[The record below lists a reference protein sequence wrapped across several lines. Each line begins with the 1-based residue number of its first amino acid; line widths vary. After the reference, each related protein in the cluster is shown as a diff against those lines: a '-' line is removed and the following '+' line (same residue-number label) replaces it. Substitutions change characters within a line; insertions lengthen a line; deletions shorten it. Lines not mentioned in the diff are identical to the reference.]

1 MSKPTQVPGIPRT
14 PVSVDAETRRYLE
27 ALSEALQI
35 RLGLRGDPI
44 DRAIT
49 LRELI
54 DSGLAVSLKATPFDP
69 NNLNGGNL
77 GFGVNEIIDTAT
89 PPAPTNFGANGAYSQ
104 VNLSWDYP
112 RYLNHSFSEIYGH
125 DSDVIGDAQL
135 IGVSTGRVYID
146 PVGSGVSRYYWIRHV
161 SQSSVLGPWN
171 SGTGTLGET
180 AVDVTYIL
188 DLLTGSVTD
197 SQLSQSLNS
206 AIGDNATA
214 ATSAAAAA
222 ASEAA
227 AAAAEAAAL
236 LAQSS
241 ATSSASAAVT
251 SASNA
256 SGFNSAAGTS
266 ASAASAS
273 ATNAASSASSA
284 GTYSV
289 NAAGSATN
297 AAGSASAAASTVNGL
312 TARLNNAGGTGV
324 TVEQAYSAN
333 ASDIGDLEGQY
344 TVKIDT
350 NGAVAGFGLASTATA
365 SGNITSEFIV
375 NADRFAIMRGGS
387 NTATATVPFV
397 VQATQTTI
405 NGETVPAGVYMADAF
420 IKNGSIESAKI
431 GTLNAGKI
439 NAGFISAA
447 RINANTVDAS
457 KLILDNSTITSQTL
471 NGAPTVVIKNL
482 GVQTAHIGNAQ
493 ITTAKI
499 GDLQVNTL
507 KIADQAV
514 FVTETATLATG
525 FGIAP
530 ADGWVTVVSKSIV
543 LSNLS
548 SSSAVILNG
557 LVQATNMSNYGEFFN
572 YRIRRGTTVLNQF
585 EAYIMA
591 GGGLNETTVIP
602 LLYVDT
608 PSNGT
613 HTYDI
618 QARDPTGINTIDT
631 MWVDTGIIS
640 IGAAKR

>member
-89 PPAPTNFGANGAYSQ
+89 PPAPTNFEANGAYSQ

-188 DLLTGSVTD
+188 DLLTGAVTD
-197 SQLSQSLNS
+197 SQLSQSLSS

-227 AAAAEAAAL
+227 ATAAEAAAV
-236 LAQSS
+236 LAQNSA
-241 ATSSASAAVT
+241 ATSASSAVT

-256 SGFNSAAGTS
+256 SSFNTAAGTS

-312 TARLNNAGGTGV
+312 TARLDNAGGTGV

-350 NGAVAGFGLASTATA
+350 NGAVAGFGLASTATS

-387 NTATATVPFV
+387 NTTAATVPFV
-397 VQATQTTI
+397 VQAAQTTI

-431 GTLNAGKI
+431 GNLNADKI
-439 NAGFISAA
+439 NAGFISAS
-447 RINANTVDAS
+447 RINVNTVDAS

-471 NGAPTVVIKNL
+471 NGVPTVVIKNL

-499 GDLQVNTL
+499 GDLQVSTL

-514 FVTETATLATG
+514 TFPVSNITVADQTLTQGGGYQTVQSITHAATG
-525 FGIAP
+525 APIEIAVGFRARSQTGSTGRLAIFGIFRGSTQIFNSGHFYIPGTNGAVQSFLFSETP
-530 ADGWVTVVSKSIV
+530 SSGTYTYTLQVFPTALGS
-543 LSNLS
+543 SNL
-548 SSSAVILNG
+548 
-557 LVQATNMSNYGEFFN
+557 LVSN
-572 YRIRRGTTVLNQF
+572 
-585 EAYIMA
+585 AY
-591 GGGLNETTVIP
+591 LRTLET
-602 LLYVDT
+602 
-608 PSNGT
+608 
-613 HTYDI
+613 
-618 QARDPTGINTIDT
+618 
-631 MWVDTGIIS
+631 
-640 IGAAKR
+640 KK

>member
-89 PPAPTNFGANGAYSQ
+89 PPAPTNFEANGAYSQ

-188 DLLTGSVTD
+188 DLLTGAVTD
-197 SQLSQSLNS
+197 SQLSQSLSS

-227 AAAAEAAAL
+227 ATAAEAAAV
-236 LAQSS
+236 LAQNSA
-241 ATSSASAAVT
+241 ATSASSAVT

-256 SGFNSAAGTS
+256 SSFNTAAGTS

-312 TARLNNAGGTGV
+312 TARLDNAGGTGV

-350 NGAVAGFGLASTATA
+350 NGAVAGFGLASTATS

-387 NTATATVPFV
+387 NTTAATVPFV
-397 VQATQTTI
+397 VQAAQTTI

-431 GTLNAGKI
+431 GNLNADKI
-439 NAGFISAA
+439 KAGFISAA

-471 NGAPTVVIKNL
+471 NGVPTVVIKNL

-514 FVTETATLATG
+514 TFPVHSFAAADTGDIAGTLVSVGYTSWLSTG
-525 FGIAP
+525 ADTFALITIHVVIPTGQYP
-530 ADGWVTVVSKSIV
+530 AGYW
-543 LSNLS
+543 
-548 SSSAVILNG
+548 
-557 LVQATNMSNYGEFFN
+557 QAYV
-572 YRIRRGTTVLNQF
+572 YVD
-585 EAYIMA
+585 
-591 GGGLNETTVIP
+591 GGLAYTLGKFGVDAYYGFLPGPIVHTFKVPGAGAITRSIEVKVRRLSGSGNIRCNNRSLYTIET
-602 LLYVDT
+602 
-608 PSNGT
+608 
-613 HTYDI
+613 
-618 QARDPTGINTIDT
+618 
-631 MWVDTGIIS
+631 
-640 IGAAKR
+640 KK